1 MLRAGDVIENPV
13 TGERVVVIEGSE
25 DTGGA
30 YLVGELTVTPGGQV
44 VGEHI
49 HDHLDETFEVL
60 SGRISVRLDG
70 RDFELGEGERAFVP
84 KGSAHDWWNDSGAN
98 AVVRVRVEPAG
109 RFEEMLTTVFA
120 LARAGRTNA
129 KGMPGPL
136 QLALF
141 AREFESTLR
150 LTKPPRIV
158 QRILFGILAP
168 IARMRGYSGTFPYGE
183 PGRVELTARQTRAAS

>member
-13 TGERVVVIEGSE
+13 TGERVVVIEGGE
-25 DTGGA
+25 DTGGTHV
-30 YLVGELTVTPGGQV
+30 VGELTVSPGGQV

-84 KGSAHDWWNDSGAN
+84 RGSAHDWWNDSGEN
-98 AVVRVRVEPAG
+98 VVVRVRVEPAG

-129 KGMPGPL
+129 KGKPGPL

-141 AREFESTLR
+141 AREFEPTIR
-150 LTKPPRIV
+150 LTRPPRIV
-158 QRILFGILAP
+158 QRIVFGILAP
-168 IARMRGYSGTFPYGE
+168 IARMRGYTGTVPYGE
-183 PGRVELTARQTRAAS
+183 PERIELADRRTAPA

>member
-30 YLVGELTVTPGGQV
+30 YLVGELTVGPGGQV

-84 KGSAHDWWNDSGAN
+84 RGSAHDWWNDSGEN
-98 AVVRVRVEPAG
+98 AVVRVRIEPAG

-141 AREFESTLR
+141 AREFEPVMR
-150 LTKPPRIV
+150 LTRPPRIV
-158 QRILFGILAP
+158 QRIVFGILAP
-168 IARMRGYSGTFPYGE
+168 IARMRGYEGTFPYGE
-183 PGRVELTARQTRAAS
+183 PERIELADRQTAPA

>member
-13 TGERVVVIEGSE
+13 TGERIVVIEGAG

-30 YLVGELTVTPGGQV
+30 YLVGELTVRPGGQV

-49 HDHLDETFEVL
+49 HDTLDETFEVV

-70 RDFELGEGERAFVP
+70 RDSELGAGERAFVP
-84 KGSAHDWWNDSGAN
+84 RGTAHDWWNDSDEDV
-98 AVVRVRVEPAG
+98 VVRVRVEPAG
-109 RFEEMLTTVFA
+109 RFEEMITTVFA

-136 QLALF
+136 QLALV
-141 AREFESTLR
+141 AREFEDVLR
-150 LTKPPRIV
+150 LTRPPRIV
-158 QRILFGILAP
+158 QRVLFAVLAP
-168 IARMRGYSGTFPYGE
+168 IARMRGYTPTVPYGE
-183 PGRVELTARQTRAAS
+183 PERAAA

>member
-1 MLRAGDVIENPV
+1 MLRAGDVIENPM
-13 TGERVVVIEGSE
+13 TGERVVVIEGSA
-25 DTGGA
+25 DTGGE
-30 YLVGELTVTPGGQV
+30 YLLGELIVSPGGQV

-49 HDHLDETFEVL
+49 HDTLDETFEVL

-70 RDFELGEGERAFVP
+70 RDSELHEGGRAFVP
-84 KGSAHDWWNDSGAN
+84 RGTAHDWWNDSGET

-120 LARAGRTNA
+120 LGRSGRTNA

-136 QLALF
+136 QLAVF

-158 QRILFGILAP
+158 QRIVFAILAP
-168 IARMRGYSGTFPYGE
+168 IARMRGYSGVVPYGE
-183 PGRVELTARQTRAAS
+183 PGHLDLAARRTA

>member
-30 YLVGELTVTPGGQV
+30 YLVGELTVSPGGQV

-84 KGSAHDWWNDSGAN
+84 KGSAHDWWNESGET

-120 LARAGRTNA
+120 LARADRTNSR
-129 KGMPGPL
+129 GMPGPL

-141 AREFESTLR
+141 AREFEPVMR
-150 LTKPPRIV
+150 LTRPPRVV
-158 QRILFGILAP
+158 QRVVFGILAP
-168 IARMRGYSGTFPYGE
+168 FARMRGYTGTVPYGE
-183 PGRVELTARQTRAAS
+183 PARIELAESQTASA